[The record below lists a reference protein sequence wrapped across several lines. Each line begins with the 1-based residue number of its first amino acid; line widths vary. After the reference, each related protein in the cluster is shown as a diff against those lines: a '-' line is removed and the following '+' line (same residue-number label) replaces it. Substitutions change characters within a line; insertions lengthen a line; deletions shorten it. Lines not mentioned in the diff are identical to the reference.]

1 MNAYQ
6 RAIELLTPYFRN
18 RKEREYWLD
27 LAFFGNDE
35 LTGKIEYE
43 GSAGQFAVHCVRE
56 LRNHG
61 DVDGRPALAI
71 LLETVGSKQG
81 VSKQKE
87 FQALVA
93 ELEGR
98 TPAKPQ
104 PAEQPSSSDHEVFI
118 SYSRRDSDSVQA
130 IRAHLEQN
138 GIACWLDT
146 SDITGGD
153 RWERMLE
160 AALTTAKIVVC
171 AVSEHAKNSEW
182 VSRELQFAESN
193 GKTIIP
199 ARIEDVSL
207 PLRLNTL
214 QAIDCFGAAREAN
227 LQKLVEAIKKKI
239 G

>member
-1 MNAYQ
+1 
-6 RAIELLTPYFRN
+6 
-18 RKEREYWLD
+18 
-27 LAFFGNDE
+27 
-35 LTGKIEYE
+35 
-43 GSAGQFAVHCVRE
+43 VHCVRE

-61 DVDGRPALAI
+61 DVDGRPALAV

-81 VSKQKE
+81 TSKEKE
-87 FQALVA
+87 FQALVD

-104 PAEQPSSSDHEVFI
+104 PAEQAPSGDHEVFI
-118 SYSRRDSDSVQA
+118 SYSRQDSDTVQA

-138 GIACWLDT
+138 GINCWMDT
-146 SDITGGD
+146 SDIAGGD

-160 AALTTAKIVVC
+160 VALSAAKVVVC
-171 AVSEHAKNSEW
+171 AVSEHARNSEW
-182 VSRELQFAESN
+182 VSRELQYAESN

-199 ARIEDVSL
+199 ARIENVDL

-214 QAIDCFGAAREAN
+214 QAIDCFGAEREAN
-227 LQKLVEAIKKKI
+227 LQKLVEAIKKKT